1 MFHAEL
7 RWLQTGPTLHIAGEL
22 GAHWA
27 ERARSLVTTDVLPR
41 GLIVDLTELTN
52 IDATGEQ
59 LLKWLA
65 SLGAVFIASNVYA
78 MTGCERLGI
87 SPIQRRPRRRHGSKQ
102 ETSSNAPS
110 LLLTPF

>member
-7 RWLQTGPTLHIAGEL
+7 RWLETGPTLQMAGEL

-27 ERARSLVTTDVLPR
+27 ERARSLVTRDILPK
-41 GLIVDLTELTN
+41 GLIVDLTGLTN

-65 SLGAVFIASNVYA
+65 SVGAVFVAGSVYA
-78 MTGCERLGI
+78 MAVCERLGI
-87 SPIQRRPRRRHGSKQ
+87 SPIQRRHQGRHRASRRSPQLRI
-102 ETSSNAPS
+102 PS
-110 LLLTPF
+110 C